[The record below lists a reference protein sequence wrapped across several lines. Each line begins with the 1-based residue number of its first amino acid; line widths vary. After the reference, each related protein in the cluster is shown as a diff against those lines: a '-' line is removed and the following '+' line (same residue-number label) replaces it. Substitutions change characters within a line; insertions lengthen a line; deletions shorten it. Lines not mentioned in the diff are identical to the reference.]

1 MKCLSKVLFVAALM
15 AVLSTVTIE
24 AQNWSRLIGGAKK
37 MAQALTLSDKA
48 VQEYVHQ
55 YITDLDSKSQ
65 VLPASDAYSKRLA
78 RLTNGVT
85 SVDGI
90 PLNFKVYKTDDVN
103 AFACADGS
111 VRVYTGLMD
120 LMEDDEVLG
129 VIGHEIGHV
138 ANKDTK
144 NAFKKALER
153 SAIKDALASSSDK
166 VAVLTDSQLGAIG
179 EQLASAKYS
188 RNQEAKADEYGYEYL
203 VKAGKNPW
211 AMATAFEKLQSLE
224 GSGSSVSKS
233 LQNFFSD
240 HPDTASRIKKISE
253 RATKDG
259 YTRPVVKAAAKTTTK
274 TSAKKASTKKT
285 SSTKKT
291 TKKK

>member
-15 AVLSTVTIE
+15 AVLSAVTVE

-259 YTRPVVKAAAKTTTK
+259 YTRPVAKVGTKTTTK
-274 TSAKKASTKKT
+274 TSTQKT
-285 SSTKKT
+285 STKKT

>member
-259 YTRPVVKAAAKTTTK
+259 YTRPVAKVGTKTTTK
-274 TSAKKASTKKT
+274 TSTQKT
-285 SSTKKT
+285 STKKT